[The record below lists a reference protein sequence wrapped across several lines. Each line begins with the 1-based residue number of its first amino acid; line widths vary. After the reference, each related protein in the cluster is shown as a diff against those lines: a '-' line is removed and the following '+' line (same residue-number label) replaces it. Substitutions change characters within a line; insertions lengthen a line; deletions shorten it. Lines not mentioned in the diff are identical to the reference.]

1 VEGIRGEKQKKNEK
15 QKTDSYENIISRDA
29 QLSEVLLDL
38 LKHGLA
44 MTVFQTLKK
53 KSPSDGIGAKSVDT
67 KDSAEVRPQAAL

>member
-44 MTVFQTLKK
+44 MTVFQTQK
-53 KSPSDGIGAKSVDT
+53 KSHQATGRHRSEERGHERLGGG
-67 KDSAEVRPQAAL
+67 QAAL